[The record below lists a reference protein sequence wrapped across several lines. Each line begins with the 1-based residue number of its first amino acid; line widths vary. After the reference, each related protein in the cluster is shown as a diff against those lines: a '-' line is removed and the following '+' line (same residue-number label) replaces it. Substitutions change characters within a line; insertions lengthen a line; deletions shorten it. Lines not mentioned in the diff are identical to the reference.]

1 MFESLRDLFDSFR
14 DEFRRSRGETK
25 PLPLPPQPPPAP
37 RAPQPMP
44 SRPKLP
50 PAAPVDSALAP
61 LKNWAHPVGD
71 KSDPLTQLTNLARTC
86 GGYYPLGRNG
96 FWHGGVHFDAGTAG
110 IVGIDQPNVHCLA
123 DGEVVAYRIDSR
135 YLLSTLYTKT
145 EDTVEAPFST
155 SFVLVRHRLQA
166 PVIEDVEES
175 PPSLTFYSLYLHL
188 QCWDEYEKN
197 AAQARPVFWKTG
209 TYRVKADVAD
219 PGPLGLPVYRKPQAQ
234 SELLAVLPRGTRVA
248 VNGHQGFVKL
258 TSAQGIDLPKLDAA
272 SSTLGYVRREAI
284 EACEGGY
291 RVREDA
297 IGQTPGQHLN
307 VLTEAS
313 ARSKVIATLP
323 RGAEVAISG
332 TGDYRK
338 LEMIRPAET
347 SPGSQATPVDTS
359 GTESDDTPLAD
370 SPPGP
375 PLEKSPW
382 DGTDFIG
389 PKGYVRFSALEPI
402 PAPQQLDRIIVPDPP
417 IPIKAGQL
425 IGHMG
430 NVQNDEESIP
440 ERLLHLETFSGDDV
454 EVFIKQSRDWAKKL
468 PATSKTWLKLAKGT
482 KVVFH
487 QDSFKKDS
495 PPTQQGEGA
504 QSTTDLFIPR
514 SLLDGLGPDRLIP
527 IPAKDGANPLNWYRL
542 DGLLNQADYTLL
554 DGWVCEEV
562 GVTPWVSPW
571 SWEGFAPI
579 YTNISLRESL
589 AYSMRAENELDEQ
602 QLARYAPLIARAEKC
617 PLHKRLC
624 ELITDADHDGKMSAT
639 ELQAGLCVPAIAQ
652 SISQLIIYNESEWYY
667 TPQKWDVLDEM
678 LGHSGSTPNPNWV
691 ASKERMRMFSWWEE
705 VAESAGLPE
714 EGEVYH
720 FHPIGF
726 LGWLKRICPKECA
739 TDVYEMDTPIGVY
752 KVSKEVFEFI
762 LDKEGYRKFP
772 YVPAGSS
779 GVTVGYG
786 YDLGQQS
793 SAQVMLDLN
802 GLYNEHDLA
811 RLLAVVGMQGDA
823 ARGALGTVS
832 NIQISKE
839 SALALAVT
847 MKKRYAKDVVSIY
860 PGALG
865 LHPFCQ
871 GALLSLV
878 INRGT
883 SLVDR
888 PGQVSRIEMR
898 QIQEDFSSQ
907 DIDKIPSRLEEM
919 QKYWVS
925 SENRGVG
932 IRRRQE
938 ADFFRRGLKCECWE

>member
-14 DEFRRSRGETK
+14 DELRRSRGETQ
-25 PLPLPPQPPPAP
+25 PLPLPSASSPPPK
-37 RAPQPMP
+37 APQPMP

-50 PAAPVDSALAP
+50 PAGPVDSTLAP

-71 KSDPLTQLTNLARTC
+71 KSDPLAQLTNLARAC

-135 YLLSTLYTKT
+135 YPLSTLYTKT
-145 EDTVEAPFST
+145 NAPIEAPFST
-155 SFVLVRHRLQA
+155 GFVLVRHRLQA
-166 PVIEDVEES
+166 PVIEGTEGA

-188 QCWDEYEKN
+188 QSWDEYEKN
-197 AAQARPVFWKTG
+197 PGQARPVFWKAG
-209 TYRVKADVAD
+209 TYRVKADAAD
-219 PGPLGLPVYRKPQAQ
+219 PGPLGLPVYKEARAK
-234 SELLAVLPRGTRVA
+234 SGILAVLPRGTRVTI
-248 VNGHQGFVKL
+248 NGHQGFVKL
-258 TSAQGIDLPKLDAA
+258 TSAQGIDLPRVDASSNTLGFVRLDA
-272 SSTLGYVRREAI
+272 L

-291 RVREDA
+291 RVRDNA
-297 IGQTPGQHLN
+297 IGQTPGAHLN
-307 VLTEAS
+307 VLEEAS
-313 ARSKVIATLP
+313 ESSKVIATLP
-323 RGAEVAISG
+323 RCTEVVISG

-338 LEMIRPAET
+338 LEAIQPAGI
-347 SPGSQATPVDTS
+347 SPDSEVEDGAA
-359 GTESDDTPLAD
+359 SDIPLTD

-375 PLEKSPW
+375 PLEKNQW
-382 DGTDFIG
+382 DGTDFDG

-402 PAPQQLDRIIVPDPP
+402 PAPQQFDRVIVPDPP

-440 ERLLHLETFSGDDV
+440 ERLLHLEVFSGDNV
-454 EVFIKQSRDWAKKL
+454 EVFIEKSRDWANKL

-482 KVVFH
+482 KVISH
-487 QDSFKKDS
+487 QDSFKKDN
-495 PPTQQGEGA
+495 PPTLQADGVESA
-504 QSTTDLFIPR
+504 NDLLIPR
-514 SLLDGLGPDRLIP
+514 SLLGGLRPESVIQV
-527 IPAKDGANPLNWYRL
+527 PAKNGANALNWYRL
-542 DGLLNQADYTLL
+542 DRLLNSANYTLL

-571 SWEGFAPI
+571 SWEGFECI
-579 YTNISLRESL
+579 YDDSSPRENL

-602 QLARYAPLIARAEKC
+602 QLERYCRLIEQQEKNPLQ
-617 PLHKRLC
+617 KRLYD
-624 ELITDADHDGKMSAT
+624 LIPDGDCNGKMTAR
-639 ELQAGLCVPAIAQ
+639 ELQAGLRIPAVAQ
-652 SISQLIIYNESEWYY
+652 SISQLIIHYESEWFDDSG
-667 TPQKWDVLDEM
+667 KWDRLDEM
-678 LGHSGSTPNPNWV
+678 LGHSNSTPNPNWL
-691 ASKERMRMFSWWEE
+691 ASKERVRMFSWWRE
-705 VAESAGLPE
+705 VAESAGLPGN
-714 EGEVYH
+714 GEAFH

-726 LGWLKRICPKECA
+726 VGWLKRICPKECA
-739 TDVYEMDTPIGVY
+739 TDVYEMDTPIGIY

-811 RLLAVVGMQGDA
+811 RLLAVVGMRGDA

-839 SALALAVT
+839 SALDLAVT

-888 PGQVSRIEMR
+888 PGQVSRLEMR
-898 QIQEDFSSQ
+898 QIQEDFSSG
-907 DIDKIPSRLEEM
+907 DIDKIPSRLKEM

-932 IRRRQE
+932 IRRREE